1 MIVENVCKVFY
12 TKKVNLIIC
21 VLRISLIF
29 YIFAPLKKGNDMA
42 EIANRIYETSEGQI
56 LFISDFSDIND
67 NEKVV
72 SRALSVEEKK
82 GNIVRLA
89 NGVYLRPKNTR
100 FGIVYPSIDEM
111 VMAIAQR
118 DKVQIL
124 PSGVTALN
132 KLGLS
137 TQVPTKYTYLT
148 SGSGRVLTLGNRT
161 IELKRSVPKN
171 FAFHTVLAAL
181 LVQALRTLGQK
192 NVGNQELSTIRKLV
206 NEEEHKDLFVQDLTL
221 MPVWMRKLITDIIDK
236 NEHYDTLVKSHNR

>member
-1 MIVENVCKVFY
+1 MFCM
-12 TKKVNLIIC
+12 
-21 VLRISLIF
+21 SLILC
-29 YIFAPLKKGNDMA
+29 IFAPSKKGTNMT
-42 EIANRIYETSEGQI
+42 EIAKRIDNAYEGQI

-72 SRALSVEEKK
+72 SRALSAEEKK
-82 GNIVRLA
+82 GKVVRLA
-89 NGVYLRPKNTR
+89 NGMYLRPKNTR

-118 DKVQIL
+118 DKVQVQ

-161 IELKRSVPKN
+161 VELKRSVPKN
-171 FAFHTVLAAL
+171 FAFKTVLAAL

-192 NVGNQELSTIRKLV
+192 NIGEQELSAIRKLV
-206 NEEEHKDLFVQDLTL
+206 KNEVHKDLFVQDLGL
-221 MPVWMRKLITDIIDK
+221 MPAWMRKMITNIIDN
-236 NEHYDTLVKSHNR
+236 NEHYDTLDKSH